1 MPIIYRYITVEIL
14 RTFAVVLAVVVGI
27 YLTVDFFEKIDDFLN
42 VGLSFSRAA
51 IFFLHKLPFI
61 IAQVMPV
68 GILIS
73 VIMTLGLM
81 NKRNELT
88 ALKSS
93 GMSPIYLLKP
103 LIGLGLVSGLLLFC
117 LSEAIVPMTVGK
129 ANEVWLQEVRKKTV
143 TRTREKNIWLKGN
156 RRINHIAVYHPEG
169 RALFGLT
176 VYEFDD
182 SFRIIRRLDAKKA
195 LFENNR
201 WLLEDVMLQHWT
213 SDENFEVLWHDQ
225 MEQTLDFSPDDLSY
239 TVKRSEEMGYLELRE
254 YIEKVETEGY
264 DAAIYRVDLHAKA
277 AFPVVCL
284 VVCLIGSGLALKRG
298 FKEHLPAAVISG
310 IATAFLYWVLHSFS
324 LSLGYAQMLPPL
336 AAAWLANFVFLCA
349 AVINLLHID

>member
-1 MPIIYRYITVEIL
+1 MPIIYRYITREIL

-27 YLTVDFFEKIDDFLN
+27 YLTVDFFEKIDDFIN
-42 VGLSFSRAA
+42 VGLSVSRIA

-61 IAQVMPV
+61 IAQIMPV

-73 VIMTLGLM
+73 VIVSLGLM

-88 ALKSS
+88 ALKGS
-93 GMSPIYLLKP
+93 GMSPVYLLKP
-103 LIGLGLVSGLLLFC
+103 LIGLGLVSGFLLFF
-117 LSEAIVPMTVGK
+117 LSEAVVPLTVGK
-129 ANEVWLQEVRKKTV
+129 ANEIWLQEVKKKNV
-143 TRTREKNIWLKGN
+143 TQTREKNIWLKGN

-169 RALFGLT
+169 RSLFGLT

-195 LFENNR
+195 LFETNC

-213 SDENFEVLWHDQ
+213 SDGNFEVVWHDQ
-225 MEQTLDFSPDDLSY
+225 MPQALDFSPDDLRHV
-239 TVKRSEEMGYLELRE
+239 VKRSEEMGYQELRE
-254 YIEKVETEGY
+254 YIEKVEAEGY

-284 VVCLIGSGLALKRG
+284 VVCLIGSGLALKRE
-298 FKEHLPAAVISG
+298 FKEHLSAAVICG

-349 AVINLLHID
+349 AVVNLLRTD

>member
-1 MPIIYRYITVEIL
+1 MPIIHRYITREIL
-14 RTFAVVLAVVVGI
+14 RNFAVVLSVVAGI
-27 YLTVDFFEKIDDFLN
+27 YLTVDFFEKIDDFIH
-42 VGLSFSRAA
+42 VDLSVSRIAL
-51 IFFLHKLPFI
+51 FFLHKLPFI
-61 IAQVMPV
+61 IAQIMPV

-73 VIMTLGLM
+73 VIVSLGLM

-93 GMSPIYLLKP
+93 GMSPFYLLKP
-103 LIGLGLVSGLLLFC
+103 LIALGLFSGIVLFF
-117 LSEAIVPMTVGK
+117 LSEAIVPLTVGK
-129 ANEVWLQEVRKKTV
+129 ANEIWLQEVRKQNV
-143 TRTREKNIWLKGN
+143 AQTREKNIWLKGN

-182 SFRIIRRLDAKKA
+182 SFRIVQRLDAKKG

-201 WLLEDVMLQHWT
+201 WLLEDVMLQHWAA
-213 SDENFEVLWHDQ
+213 DGNFEVVWHDQ
-225 MEQTLDFSPDDLSY
+225 MPQTLDFSPDDLRQV
-239 TVKRSEEMGYLELRE
+239 VKRSEEMGYQELKE
-254 YIEKVETEGY
+254 YIEKVEAEGY

-284 VVCLIGSGLALKRG
+284 VVCLIGSGLALKRE
-298 FKEHLPAAVISG
+298 FKEHLPAAVICG

-324 LSLGYAQMLPPL
+324 LSLGYAQMLPPM

-349 AVINLLHID
+349 AVINLLRTD

>member
-1 MPIIYRYITVEIL
+1 MPIIHRYITREIL
-14 RTFAVVLAVVVGI
+14 RNFAVVLSVVAGI
-27 YLTVDFFEKIDDFLN
+27 YLTVDFFEKIDDFIH
-42 VGLSFSRAA
+42 VDLSVSRIAL
-51 IFFLHKLPFI
+51 FFLHKLPFI
-61 IAQVMPV
+61 IAQIMPV

-73 VIMTLGLM
+73 VIVSLGLM

-93 GMSPIYLLKP
+93 GMSPFYLLKP
-103 LIGLGLVSGLLLFC
+103 LIALGLFSGIVLFF
-117 LSEAIVPMTVGK
+117 LSEAIVPLTVGK
-129 ANEVWLQEVRKKTV
+129 ANEIWLQEVRKQNV
-143 TRTREKNIWLKGN
+143 AQTRENNIWLKGN

-182 SFRIIRRLDAKKA
+182 SFRIVQRLDAKKG

-201 WLLEDVMLQHWT
+201 WLLEDVMLQHWAA
-213 SDENFEVLWHDQ
+213 DGNFEVVWHDQ
-225 MEQTLDFSPDDLSY
+225 MPQTLDFSPDDLRQV
-239 TVKRSEEMGYLELRE
+239 VKRSEEMGYQELRE
-254 YIEKVETEGY
+254 YIEKVEAEGY

-298 FKEHLPAAVISG
+298 FKEHLSAAVICG

-349 AVINLLHID
+349 AVINLLHTD

>member
-1 MPIIYRYITVEIL
+1 MPIIHRYITREIL
-14 RTFAVVLAVVVGI
+14 RNFAVVLSVVAGI
-27 YLTVDFFEKIDDFLN
+27 YLTVDFFEKIDDFIH
-42 VGLSFSRAA
+42 VDLSVTRIA

-61 IAQVMPV
+61 IAQIMPV

-73 VIMTLGLM
+73 VIVSLGLM

-93 GMSPIYLLKP
+93 GMSPVYLLKP
-103 LIGLGLVSGLLLFC
+103 LIGLGLVSGIVLFF
-117 LSEAIVPMTVGK
+117 LSEAVVPLTVVK
-129 ANEVWLQEVRKKTV
+129 ANEIWLQEVRKQNV
-143 TRTREKNIWLKGN
+143 AQTREKNIWLKGN

-182 SFRIIRRLDAKKA
+182 SFRIVRRLDAKKA

-213 SDENFEVLWHDQ
+213 TDGNFEVVWHDQ
-225 MEQTLDFSPDDLSY
+225 MPQILDFSPDDLRQ
-239 TVKRSEEMGYLELRE
+239 VVRRSEEMGYQELKE
-254 YIEKVETEGY
+254 YIEKVEAEGY

-284 VVCLIGSGLALKRG
+284 VVCLIGSGLALKRE
-298 FKEHLPAAVISG
+298 FKEHLPAAVICG

-349 AVINLLHID
+349 AVINLLRTD

>member
-1 MPIIYRYITVEIL
+1 MPIIHRYITREIL
-14 RTFAVVLAVVVGI
+14 RNFAVVLSVVAGI
-27 YLTVDFFEKIDDFLN
+27 YLTVDFFEKIDDFIH
-42 VGLSFSRAA
+42 VDLSVSRIAL
-51 IFFLHKLPFI
+51 FFLHKLPFI
-61 IAQVMPV
+61 IAQIMPV

-73 VIMTLGLM
+73 VIVSLGLM

-93 GMSPIYLLKP
+93 GMSPFYLLKP
-103 LIGLGLVSGLLLFC
+103 LIALGLFSGIVLFF
-117 LSEAIVPMTVGK
+117 LSEAIVPLTVGK
-129 ANEVWLQEVRKKTV
+129 ANEIWLQEVRKQNV
-143 TRTREKNIWLKGN
+143 AQTRENNIWLKGN

-182 SFRIIRRLDAKKA
+182 SFRIVQRLDAKKG

-201 WLLEDVMLQHWT
+201 WLLEDVMLQHWAA
-213 SDENFEVLWHDQ
+213 DGNFEVVWHDQ
-225 MEQTLDFSPDDLSY
+225 MPQTLDFSPDDLRQV
-239 TVKRSEEMGYLELRE
+239 VKRSEEMGYQELKE
-254 YIEKVETEGY
+254 YIEKVEAEGY

-284 VVCLIGSGLALKRG
+284 VVCLIGSGLALKRE
-298 FKEHLPAAVISG
+298 FKEHLPAAVICG

-324 LSLGYAQMLPPL
+324 LSLGYAQMLPPM

-349 AVINLLHID
+349 AVINLLRTD